1 MVVTNPKVPTGTCL
15 TGKYEQM
22 TTKFVVYLRVST
34 ARQGQSGLGLEAQ
47 RQAVAA
53 FVENGEVLAEYI
65 EVESGKK
72 ADRPQLMAALA
83 AAKRAKA
90 KLVVAK
96 LDRLS
101 RDAFFLFGLQKA
113 GVAFVCADMPDAN
126 ELTIGIM
133 AVVAQAERK
142 MIAERTKAAMQR
154 AKANGRTFG
163 NLESL
168 PEASRKGTAAV
179 KERSQRLKM
188 NVLPVIREIQS
199 LGVTTLEGIAA
210 KLNERGLKAPRG
222 GEWHKTSVLRV
233 LKTET

>member
-1 MVVTNPKVPTGTCL
+1 
-15 TGKYEQM
+15 M
-22 TTKFVVYLRVST
+22 TTRFVVYLRVST

-47 RQAVAA
+47 RQAVAT
-53 FVENGEVLAEYI
+53 FVGNGEVLAEYI

-72 ADRPQLMAALA
+72 TDRPQLIAALA

-163 NLESL
+163 NLR
-168 PEASRKGTAAV
+168 ACR
-179 KERSQRLKM
+179 RRLA
-188 NVLPVIREIQS
+188 RE
-199 LGVTTLEGIAA
+199 
-210 KLNERGLKAPRG
+210 PRQ
-222 GEWHKTSVLRV
+222 
-233 LKTET
+233 